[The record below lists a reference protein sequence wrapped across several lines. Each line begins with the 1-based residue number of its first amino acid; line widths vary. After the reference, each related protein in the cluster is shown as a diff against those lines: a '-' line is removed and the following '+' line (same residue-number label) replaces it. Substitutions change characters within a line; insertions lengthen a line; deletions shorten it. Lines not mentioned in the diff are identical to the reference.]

1 VTRHSPKPTTSLLIV
16 VTAAGLGLLVT
27 LDARSQPAAVPAK
40 ADIAW
45 LEERSMLR
53 QAGEAARGVSGK
65 NVQWQHRYDEV
76 GPPRQDGPRPAPQVD
91 RPSSRPAG
99 GTYPVIGT
107 RGTAHR
113 AHNVCR
119 P

>member
-1 VTRHSPKPTTSLLIV
+1 MPVAHGPPAAHRGPTVTRHSPKPTTSLLLV
-16 VTAAGLGLLVT
+16 VT

-65 NVQWQHRYDEV
+65 NVQWQHRYGD
-76 GPPRQDGPRPAPQVD
+76 PQPREAVKHASVWLLD
-91 RPSSRPAG
+91 
-99 GTYPVIGT
+99 YP
-107 RGTAHR
+107 
-113 AHNVCR
+113 
-119 P
+119 